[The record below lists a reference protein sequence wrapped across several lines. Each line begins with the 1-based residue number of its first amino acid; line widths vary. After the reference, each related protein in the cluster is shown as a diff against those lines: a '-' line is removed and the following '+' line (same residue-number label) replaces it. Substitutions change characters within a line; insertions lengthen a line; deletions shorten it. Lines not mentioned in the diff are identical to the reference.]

1 LRTDNL
7 KGLSNLIDVI
17 AAIKAFPA
25 HWRGAFAAGSALFLL
40 ASTAFSSPAFAR
52 IPTLSSITQSD
63 KQAIETEPKAVSPEQ
78 QREITKR
85 ALTEAEKERDR
96 AEAAPHGISRQEA
109 KERYRLLDGLV
120 TLLSSQLSL
129 INEREALRR
138 TRTDVEQ
145 KTKSWTGFPEPPPY
159 SILIVDELLGSV
171 LTARAKVQG
180 LSTNREL
187 FAQQV
192 SQYREAA
199 KHAREMDRQTA
210 DVLEHATSPGERL
223 TASWQKGLTG
233 LRARNAD
240 AIAESIALRYE
251 VLGERLGIAVVD
263 VDLLERQLAEARK
276 GMVFSRADLNKALDR
291 LKSSRLNLE
300 QELEASLARDAR
312 SRSTLAR
319 TQQEL
324 NAFTLRHGKGNISP
338 ATVARRDRLDALNRA
353 ALAWVESSRFETEVV
368 SALIA
373 LNKSDATFWEQR
385 YTAVTGTDAEQQ
397 RTILAEF
404 RKSREHLKPWLEYT
418 RQQLELYQAAER
430 GQESRLAA
438 INERSPLRA
447 PEQDLLATIHLQR
460 QLAERQKT
468 AVEQA
473 DLERQSWLEDIER
486 VQQSRSILVRVK
498 NGLGTLSDIVRRVWS
513 FELFAVEDTVEVAG
527 QKVVTSRGVT
537 VGKSVGA
544 LLLFL
549 VGYFIAAYLGRRV
562 QRIMVS
568 RFGVGEHQSNV
579 IRRWL
584 LALTIFIL
592 LIVTLNLARIPLTVF
607 AFLGGALAIGVGFGT
622 QTLIKNFISGILILV
637 ERKVKVGDTIDV
649 DGVVGRIVTV
659 DIRASTVLGFD
670 GVETMIPNSMFL
682 DNKVTNWTHTNA
694 RLRRIVRV
702 GVAYGSPT
710 TRVRD
715 TLTECGNEH
724 GLILKDPPP
733 EVLFED
739 FGDNAL
745 IFALYFWIDY
755 GPEVNP
761 LLVASDL
768 RFMIARRFAEENI
781 VLAFPQRDIHLD
793 SSHPLRI
800 EVVSPPGINSGPS
813 S

>member
-1 LRTDNL
+1 MIN
-7 KGLSNLIDVI
+7 VI
-17 AAIKAFPA
+17 AVIKAFPVL
-25 HWRGAFAAGSALFLL
+25 WRGAFTAVSALFLL
-40 ASTAFSSPAFAR
+40 TSSALSSPAFAR
-52 IPTLSSITQSD
+52 MPTLSNITQTD
-63 KQAIETEPKAVSPEQ
+63 KQTSEAEPKAVSPEQ

-85 ALTEAEKERDR
+85 ALTEAEAERDR
-96 AEAAPHGISRQEA
+96 SEAAPHGISRQEA
-109 KERYRLLDGLV
+109 QEHYRLLDGLV
-120 TLLSSQLSL
+120 TRLSSQLSL

-159 SILIVDELLGSV
+159 SILMVDELKGSV
-171 LTARAKVQG
+171 LAARAKVQG

-199 KHAREMDRQTA
+199 KHDRELERQAA
-210 DVLEHATSPGERL
+210 DALEHAQSPEKRL
-223 TASWQKGLTG
+223 TLSWQKNLAG
-233 LRARNAD
+233 LRARNAE
-240 AIAESIALRYE
+240 ALAVAIALRYE
-251 VLGERLGIAVVD
+251 VVGERLGVAGVEL
-263 VDLLERQLAEARK
+263 DLLERQLAEARK

-291 LKSSRLNLE
+291 LKSSRLSLE

-324 NAFTLRHGKGNISP
+324 NAFTLRHGKGDNSP
-338 ATVARRDRLDALNRA
+338 AAVARRDRLDALNRA
-353 ALAWVESSRFETEVV
+353 ALSWVESSRFETEVV
-368 SALIA
+368 SSLITI
-373 LNKSDATFWEQR
+373 NKSAATFWEQR
-385 YTAVTGTDAEQQ
+385 YTAVSGKDAEQH
-397 RTILAEF
+397 RDILAGF
-404 RKSREHLKPWLEYT
+404 RKSREQLKPWLEYT

-430 GQESRLAA
+430 GQESRLATLD
-438 INERSPLRA
+438 ERSPLRA
-447 PEQDLLATIHLQR
+447 PEQDLLAAIHLQR

-468 AVEQA
+468 AIEQA

-486 VQQSRSILVRVK
+486 VQQSRSIMVRVK
-498 NGLGTLSDIVRRVWS
+498 SWLGSFSDILRRVWS

-537 VGKSVGA
+537 VGKSVGS
-544 LLLFL
+544 LLLLL
-549 VGYFIAAYLGRRV
+549 VGYFIAAYIGRRV
-562 QRIMVS
+562 QRIMV
-568 RFGVGEHQSNV
+568 RRLGVGEHQANV

-637 ERKVKVGDTIDV
+637 ERKVEVGDTIDV

-682 DNKVTNWTHTNA
+682 ENKVTNWTHTNA
-694 RLRRIVRV
+694 SLRRIVRV

-715 TLTECGNEH
+715 ILTECGNEH
-724 GLILKDPPP
+724 GLIMKYPPP
-733 EVLFED
+733 EALFED

-761 LLVASDL
+761 LQVASDL
-768 RFMIARRFAEENI
+768 RFMIDKRFAEENI

-793 SSHPLRI
+793 SSQPLRI
-800 EVVSPPGINSGPS
+800 EVVSPPGIKIGPVS
-813 S
+813 